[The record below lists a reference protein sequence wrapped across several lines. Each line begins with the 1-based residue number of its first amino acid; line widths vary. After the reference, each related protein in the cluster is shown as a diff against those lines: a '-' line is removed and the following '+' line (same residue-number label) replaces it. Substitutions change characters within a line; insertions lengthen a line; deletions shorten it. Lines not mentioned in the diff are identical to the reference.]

1 LADLPVICGWAP
13 TTLSFRPRQSRVEE
27 SAFLPPKAARCE
39 SSAKKNGSF
48 DALRLLRMTYD
59 YIRFPV
65 GAPARSRKV
74 LGGLKTLSY
83 KSCEKFF
90 AAAAYFI
97 PNVHKIVIDR
107 PPKSAMIYLQ
117 KIGLAIGKIF

>member
-1 LADLPVICGWAP
+1 
-13 TTLSFRPRQSRVEE
+13 VEE

-59 YIRFPV
+59 YTRFPV
-65 GAPARSRKV
+65 VAPAQSCQV
-74 LGGLKTLSY
+74 SGGLKALPY

-107 PPKSAMIYLQ
+107 AARYAMMYTR
-117 KIGLAIGKIF
+117 KIGLAMGKIF